1 MTNQDKDMI
10 NSILQRVDDLPDD
23 YEDMVVEGGII
34 ISREGLPLFVLKFSE
49 QVTDITLTRDQLA
62 AFIQGLV
69 QSLYEMDERQGD
81 DNKCS

>member
-34 ISREGLPLFVLKFSE
+34 ISTEGLPSFVLKFSE